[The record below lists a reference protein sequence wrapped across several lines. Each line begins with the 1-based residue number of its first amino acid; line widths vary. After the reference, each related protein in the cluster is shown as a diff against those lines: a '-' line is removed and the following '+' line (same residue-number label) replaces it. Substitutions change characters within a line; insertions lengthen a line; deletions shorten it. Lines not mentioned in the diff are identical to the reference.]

1 MYNRVYED
9 DDLAPKV
16 RSRGPKVWTTART
29 GRRDKAQAIEAT
41 RELRKPGWTPS
52 SPAIVKS
59 STTPGYLRQIALNYQ
74 CLPRAWPVVS
84 FGQDIHARDTGLLCM
99 GLFSIF
105 WILAAAEP

>member
-52 SPAIVKS
+52 SPARINGAVKP
-59 STTPGYLRQIALNYQ
+59 TAI
-74 CLPRAWPVVS
+74 C
-84 FGQDIHARDTGLLCM
+84 
-99 GLFSIF
+99 
-105 WILAAAEP
+105 AAGGVAVGRGRRE